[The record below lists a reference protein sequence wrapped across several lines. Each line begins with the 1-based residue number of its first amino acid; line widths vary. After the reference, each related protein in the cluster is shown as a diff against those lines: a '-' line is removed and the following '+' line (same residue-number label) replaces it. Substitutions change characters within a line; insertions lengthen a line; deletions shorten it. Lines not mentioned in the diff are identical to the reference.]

1 MNENENLSYSS
12 YNGSKL
18 EYKKG
23 STWTKIPGLLKIPA
37 IGGEPNSIST
47 TTLDNVKYETE
58 QYGLMPA
65 VKLAYE
71 FNMEDPSAEANIK
84 IASDLE
90 DAKSIDEW
98 KITYTNGIT
107 ITYKSKTITSI
118 KEGQN
123 GELIGFSMYHNPISE
138 PVRTIPAVAA

>member
-18 EYKKG
+18 EYKSD
-23 STWTKIPGLLKIPA
+23 STWKQIPGLLKIPA

-47 TTLDNVKYETE
+47 TTLDNTKYETE

-65 VKLAYE
+65 VKLAYDL
-71 FNMEDPSAEANIK
+71 NMEDPNAEANIK
-84 IASDLE
+84 LVSDLE
-90 DAKSIDEW
+90 DAKSINEW
-98 KITYTNGIT
+98 KITYSNGIT
-107 ITYKSKTITSI
+107 IEYKSKTLTSI
-118 KEGQN
+118 KEGQS

-138 PVRTIPAVAA
+138 PVRTIPTVSA